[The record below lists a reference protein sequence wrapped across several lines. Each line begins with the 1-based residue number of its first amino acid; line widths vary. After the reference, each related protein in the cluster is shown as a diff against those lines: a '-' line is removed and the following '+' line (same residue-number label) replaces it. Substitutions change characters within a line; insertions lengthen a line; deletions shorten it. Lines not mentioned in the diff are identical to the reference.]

1 MTSTRALACSSMLSV
16 PHWLSYSQKSQDQ
29 SQDAESGLSKTTVS
43 PNRPKN
49 SPLPFYFIISKIACV
64 FYILVAKRGVTPQ
77 SHLTPCY
84 LRYISVFR
92 HQPSYI
98 YRFTPYTVCFT
109 TYTVCF
115 TTKTSA
121 GTAYLS
127 RGSRDCKAT
136 LWLNQRTVPNFFI
149 NNKKPRHLL
158 DVSAENLFKRL
169 NMLYSNACS
178 HYLTV

>member
-1 MTSTRALACSSMLSV
+1 MLSV

-29 SQDAESGLSKTTVS
+29 SQGAESGSSKTTTS
-43 PNRPKN
+43 PNRQKN

-109 TYTVCF
+109 T
-115 TTKTSA
+115 KTSA

-136 LWLNQRTVPNFFI
+136 LWLNQRTVPNFFYQQQ
-149 NNKKPRHLL
+149 KTEASVGCLGGKS
-158 DVSAENLFKRL
+158 V
-169 NMLYSNACS
+169 
-178 HYLTV
+178 